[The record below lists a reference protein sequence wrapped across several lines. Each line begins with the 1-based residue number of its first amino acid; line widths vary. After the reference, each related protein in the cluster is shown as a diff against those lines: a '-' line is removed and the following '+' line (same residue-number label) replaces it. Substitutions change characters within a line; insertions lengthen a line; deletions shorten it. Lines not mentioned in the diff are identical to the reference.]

1 MEGDA
6 EDAPVTL
13 VIRSTSQDFSD
24 QTVHCF
30 HNWTVGELKSHLS
43 DVYPRK
49 PRVEDQR
56 LIYSGKL
63 LEDHLVVKDVLRK
76 QDEYYILH
84 LICST
89 KNISDS
95 PKPSCQLNAR
105 DNTGF
110 LDSNVSPSEQSGQPS
125 SDQRRE
131 ESAQQANMLMYHQWY
146 THYMHSWYSQRW
158 IPPPYCNTLM
168 LAWWQQMYAQQH
180 FHQTLDAQT
189 RNSSPTQVDTSAEET
204 LEEVN
209 NAWPEWACTSLF
221 GAVLL
226 GVFFFFTSFNHFFL
240 VVMAVLFLYLHEAG
254 WLGNDLMIPGDN
266 LNENLP
272 NHDLQDV
279 EQEEQRETSAPH
291 MGYLSTAWSF
301 ISNFFMSLIPAGTPH
316 AAPQD
321 AD

>member
-13 VIRSTSQDFSD
+13 VIRATNQDFSD

-30 HNWTVGELKSHLS
+30 QNWTVGKLKSHLS

-49 PRVEDQR
+49 PKIKDQR

-63 LEDHLVVKDVLRK
+63 LEDHLLVKDVLRK

-84 LICST
+84 LICSSNT
-89 KNISDS
+89 TT
-95 PKPSCQLNAR
+95 PKPSGELH
-105 DNTGF
+105 
-110 LDSNVSPSEQSGQPS
+110 GQDDTKAS
-125 SDQRRE
+125 LSDQSVPPPTAQSRE
-131 ESAQQANMLMYHQWY
+131 ESVQQATLLSYQR
-146 THYMHSWYSQRW
+146 WYSQHVRSWYPQWW

-168 LAWWQQMYAQQH
+168 LAWWQQIYAQQH
-180 FHQTLDAQT
+180 FQQALAAHARNPSATQT
-189 RNSSPTQVDTSAEET
+189 DTSPEET
-204 LEEVN
+204 HEEV

-254 WLGNDLMIPGDN
+254 WLGNELMIAGD

-272 NHDLQDV
+272 NLQDL
-279 EQEEQRETSAPH
+279 EREEQREISAPH
-291 MGYLSTAWSF
+291 VGYLSTAWSF

-316 AAPQD
+316 AAPQE